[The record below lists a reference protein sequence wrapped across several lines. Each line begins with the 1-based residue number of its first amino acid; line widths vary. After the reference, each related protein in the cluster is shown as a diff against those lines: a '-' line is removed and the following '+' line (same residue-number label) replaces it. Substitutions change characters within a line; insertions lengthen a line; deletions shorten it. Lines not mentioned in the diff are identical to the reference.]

1 MPHDTTRGG
10 AGMNWISFM
19 AGAAA
24 GACFALVA
32 AFVAVLWLLGAACQ
46 VCGSSGS
53 SGSNRRLSVDHDH
66 TSGKVRGLLCASCNF
81 AIGNMGD
88 DPDKLRAA
96 ANYLEETRV

>member
-46 VCGSSGS
+46 VCGS

>member
-1 MPHDTTRGG
+1 VSWWDDEDFEPEPWWM
-10 AGMNWISFM
+10 
-19 AGAAA
+19 
-24 GACFALVA
+24 
-32 AFVAVLWLLGAACQ
+32 AACQ
-46 VCGSSGS
+46 VCGS